1 MQRPFPP
8 LLCAL
13 RENKIV
19 RGIESKV
26 DNIYTVGAGSLHMY
40 FPFTFL
46 MQPRCVCHL
55 PKGILASSYLLCM
68 SVLYFSHKNRILL
81 PTLSLR
87 EKEEFTFL

>member
-1 MQRPFPP
+1 MRD
-8 LLCAL
+8 
-13 RENKIV
+13 I
-19 RGIESKV
+19 GSKV

-55 PKGILASSYLLCM
+55 PKGILASSYLPFM
-68 SVLYFSHKNRILL
+68 YFCAILSHKNRILL
-81 PTLSLR
+81 PTLSIR